1 MPLDQQPIGR
11 QAAMKRAGRDSV
23 QIAMIFPAHG
33 AKPVQIE
40 VRVAEFERIE
50 CPLNEPDSA
59 AQRLLALKKFE
70 HAANATVP
78 VFAVHSRHVG
88 MQVGHAAS
96 QASDRERIAHQAV
109 AGECTQRLAA
119 GMRSNHKHGGR
130 LNFQVG
136 FSPDPSLEFDA
147 TMELLDPFALSNNN
161 LLAHGFAG
169 VPFAAGNFGFPSDFF
184 AFSQNS
190 SISSRGRSLNCR
202 PFFRA
207 SASMERNRRENF
219 ALAFLSAISG
229 SIFKNRER
237 FTAANSKSP
246 SSSSIFGWSCSLN
259 AFFSSS
265 VSSRIFSKTP
275 PASSQSKPMRE
286 ALRVS

>member
-1 MPLDQQPIGR
+1 
-11 QAAMKRAGRDSV
+11 MKRAGRDSV
-23 QIAMIFPAHG
+23 QIAMIFPADR

-169 VPFAAGNFGFPSDFF
+169 VPFAAGNFGFPSGFF
-184 AFSQNS
+184 AASHKA
-190 SISSRGRSLNCR
+190 SISSRRRSLNCR
-202 PFFRA
+202 PSFRA
-207 SASMERNRRENF
+207 IRSMARNRRENF
-219 ALAFLSAISG
+219 ALAFFSAISG
-229 SIFKNRER
+229 SIFRNRER
-237 FTAANSKSP
+237 FTAAKSKSP
-246 SSSSIFGWSCSLN
+246 SSSSILSW
-259 AFFSSS
+259 SSS
-265 VSSRIFSKTP
+265 PSASFNSSASSCNLRKTP
-275 PASSQSKPMRE
+275 PASSQSNPMRE